1 MYLHSFENYSDYL
14 NGLIDRDLAAKQ
26 DPSYIARR
34 RRELKAELA
43 DLDKS
48 EKTKSETSSKF
59 NSLKESCFEEYKRRI
74 TLAQNGEYEW
84 SDSRFRNWIKKQFK
98 ENGISQ
104 INEYQILDE
113 FKAGR
118 IDV

>member
-1 MYLHSFENYSDYL
+1 MYLHSHDNYSEYI
-14 NGLIDRDLAAKQ
+14 NNLIDLDLAAKQ
-26 DPSYIARR
+26 DPDYIAQR

-48 EKTKSETSSKF
+48 EKQKVSISKEC
-59 NSLKESCFEEYKRRI
+59 KEFLEYWLEVYKTHDRNHMEDH
-74 TLAQNGEYEW
+74 QNL
-84 SDSRFRNWIKKQFK
+84 FWIKTKIIPEAKGRGFKLNEKQVL
-98 ENGISQ
+98 EM
-104 INEYQILDE
+104 